1 MTSPWRGS
9 RWRRPGVSATPPPAA
24 RTKTPADDRLIEVA
38 LPVPAND
45 GVFTYRLPPGLSAEP
60 GRRVAVPLGTRTA
73 TGVVLGEAAAG
84 RGEIR
89 DVLRVL
95 DDAPLL
101 PDDVVK
107 LCRFAA
113 AHYLSP
119 LGLAIRG
126 ALPPGRAVEEELS
139 AALTAVGRA
148 TLEEAQT
155 ELLPAAKESAART
168 RALLRAVVEN

>member
-45 GVFTYRLPPGLSAEP
+45 GVFTYRLPEGLVAEP
-60 GRRVAVPLGTRTA
+60 GRRVAVPLGARTA
-73 TGVVLGEAAAG
+73 TGVVLGDASVAPGAV
-84 RGEIR
+84 R

-95 DDAPLL
+95 DEGPLL

-119 LGLAIRG
+119 LGLAIRA
-126 ALPPGRAVEEELS
+126 ALPPGGGLKEE
-139 AALTAVGRA
+139 
-148 TLEEAQT
+148 
-155 ELLPAAKESAART
+155 
-168 RALLRAVVEN
+168 